1 MKTAL
6 PKLRRLGLAV
16 GSTALIALATA
27 GCASIPGERTPV
39 GFDVRGGTPVVAGA
53 QNPTLPT
60 INPRDTKW
68 GRGLFG
74 TVNPG
79 ARVGRRLH
87 SQHLIGQLPFGL
99 EYDRES
105 LRVAAQDKLSAAR
118 LTERRESWMDVV
130 TGNNNAFRAGR
141 GQALMVGIDPH
152 DPINGARDFAEQYHR
167 LWNYVS
173 TGTTEERTQRAEIML
188 QSYRDTMAA
197 RQNTAMLLQVEQ
209 RLEHFQDYAQ
219 LELGRRVLGDVL
231 IRAGVFTER
240 EIRSDTAPT
249 YGFLNATAIGAVA
262 YEGAQFGPQQVLLA
276 DDRSQSAYFRDADPM
291 TQVENRYVRDSYNH
305 IRRDADQ
312 YNRIRAEA
320 ARRGIT
326 SAPPMRALR

>member
-1 MKTAL
+1 M
-6 PKLRRLGLAV
+6 
-16 GSTALIALATA
+16 
-27 GCASIPGERTPV
+27 
-39 GFDVRGGTPVVAGA
+39 
-53 QNPTLPT
+53 
-60 INPRDTKW
+60 
-68 GRGLFG
+68 
-74 TVNPG
+74 
-79 ARVGRRLH
+79 GRRLH

-118 LTERRESWMDVV
+118 QTDRRESWMDVV
-130 TGNNNAFRAGR
+130 TGNNNAFRVGR
-141 GQALMVGIDPH
+141 GQALMVGIDTQ
-152 DPINGARDFAEQYHR
+152 DPLSSARDFAEQYHR

-173 TGTTEERTQRAEIML
+173 TGSTEERTRRAEIML
-188 QSYRDTMAA
+188 QSYRDTKAA

-240 EIRSDTAPT
+240 EVRSDTAPT

-276 DDRSQSAYFRDADPM
+276 DDHSQLTYHRDADPM
-291 TQVENRYVRDSYNH
+291 TQVENGYVRDSYNH
-305 IRRDADQ
+305 IRHDADR
-312 YNRIRAEA
+312 YNRIREEA
-320 ARRGIT
+320 ARRGIA
-326 SAPPMRALR
+326 SAPPMRRIP